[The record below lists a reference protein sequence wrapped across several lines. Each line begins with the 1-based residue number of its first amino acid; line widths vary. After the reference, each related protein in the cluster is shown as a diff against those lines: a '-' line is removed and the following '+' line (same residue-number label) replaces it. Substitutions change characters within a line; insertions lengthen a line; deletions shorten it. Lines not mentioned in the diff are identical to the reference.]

1 MLEHCLDEFA
11 DIGTPASPDVPWDQ
25 AHQASRLH
33 KLKGGAGLLGAMDI
47 HRLAGE
53 AEAACMAG
61 ERRNVER
68 LAVEL
73 ASGLDRLRATAT
85 AAFDAMPAVG

>member
-1 MLEHCLDEFA
+1 MLERCLDEFT
-11 DIGTPASPDVPWDQ
+11 DIGTQASAEVPSEQ
-25 AHQASRLH
+25 ADQASRFH
-33 KLKGGAGLLGAMDI
+33 RLKGGAGLLGATAI